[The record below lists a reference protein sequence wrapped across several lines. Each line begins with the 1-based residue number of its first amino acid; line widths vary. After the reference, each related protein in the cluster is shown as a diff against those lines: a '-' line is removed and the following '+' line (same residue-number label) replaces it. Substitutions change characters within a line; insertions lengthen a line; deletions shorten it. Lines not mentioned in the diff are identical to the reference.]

1 MLKLITLFI
10 DLCRFRANPQD
21 LPSSHILKYATILTY
36 LTVGLAIAVLNQ
48 SLAQA
53 LVSVFV
59 DLAMLLGLAHAG
71 LWVRDFKGRTTQTIT
86 ALTGTGTIIG
96 LVQWPLMVWLYS
108 LEADTVSMAS
118 FFLLILM
125 VWIVL
130 IIGHI
135 MRHALSLPY
144 WAGIGIAIGYVFI
157 AMRVMSALFIA
168 GS

>member
-1 MLKLITLFI
+1 MIKLITLFI
-10 DLCRFRANPQD
+10 DICRFRANPQD
-21 LPSSHILKYATILTY
+21 LPSSYILKYATILTY
-36 LTVGLAIAVLNQ
+36 VGVGLAIALLNQ
-48 SLAQA
+48 PLAQA
-53 LVSVFV
+53 LISVLV
-59 DLAMLLGLAHAG
+59 DLAMVLGLAYAG

-86 ALTGTGTIIG
+86 ALTGTGTLIG
-96 LVQWPLMVWLYS
+96 LVQLPLMAWLYS
-108 LEADTVSMAS
+108 LDENSISVAS
-118 FFLLILM
+118 LLLLVLM
-125 VWIVL
+125 VWVVL